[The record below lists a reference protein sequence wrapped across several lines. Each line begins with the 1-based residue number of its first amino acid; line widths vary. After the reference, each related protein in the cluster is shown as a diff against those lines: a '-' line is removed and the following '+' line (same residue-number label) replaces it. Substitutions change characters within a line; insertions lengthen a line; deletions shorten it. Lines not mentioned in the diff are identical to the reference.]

1 MTRNSL
7 LYQLRLGVN
16 VQLFSS
22 GVIFNLACFVRAF
35 TILESLSGNAKC
47 TVSIKALCV
56 VHRIIIFQ
64 YKNRNEKSQVRSLNT
79 LNYYLLKQPRLHL
92 VDVADVAFEYQLG
105 RHHILIDDP
114 SPLCL
119 TGLTVLLLT
128 F

>member
-7 LYQLRLGVN
+7 LNQLRIGVN
-16 VQLFSS
+16 VRLFSS
-22 GVIFNLACFVRAF
+22 GVMFELACFVRAF

-64 YKNRNEKSQVRSLNT
+64 YKNRNRKCQVRSLNT
-79 LNYYLLKQPRLHL
+79 MNYYLLKQPRLHL
-92 VDVADVAFEYQLG
+92 DVADAAIEFLLN
-105 RHHILIDDP
+105 RHRILIDDP

-119 TGLTVLLLT
+119 TGLAVLLLA